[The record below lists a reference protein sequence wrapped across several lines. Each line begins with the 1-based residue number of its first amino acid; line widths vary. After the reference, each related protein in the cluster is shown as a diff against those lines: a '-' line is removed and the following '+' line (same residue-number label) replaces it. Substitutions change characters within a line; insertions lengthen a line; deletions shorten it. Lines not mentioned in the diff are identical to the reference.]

1 MYAYVVWFL
10 IYLQT
15 CGFFKVGTL
24 RTRRRNIRTKIFL
37 MIRQLGGKL
46 RKYGYPYI
54 AIYVLQIQ
62 GSTKSFAFLTVVEG
76 WRSQF
81 PDMCVF
87 FSVQHHVLTCGK
99 HGYFALPERN
109 IEVSLEASGKLTVV
123 SPIVHH
129 PIGLKR
135 DDLQKCHVCSLLEVP
150 LLFWVF
156 PPVVDHFPNGFSKMG
171 FPWV

>member
-76 WRSQF
+76 
-81 PDMCVF
+81 
-87 FSVQHHVLTCGK
+87 
-99 HGYFALPERN
+99 
-109 IEVSLEASGKLTVV
+109 
-123 SPIVHH
+123 
-129 PIGLKR
+129 
-135 DDLQKCHVCSLLEVP
+135 
-150 LLFWVF
+150 
-156 PPVVDHFPNGFSKMG
+156 
-171 FPWV
+171 